1 MPRTAVS
8 KPTRTRG
15 AWRSSVCLEGLRREG
30 SKQRWSSRGLALV
43 LTMVVA
49 VAVASCTGGDSPS
62 AKGTPPSGSL
72 SSTPTSSGQSKGR
85 TIDQK
90 FVVAADGRQL
100 ALACWG
106 EGSPTVLLETGGTNI
121 EEWAGSGIVTQ
132 LSGRT
137 RVCTYDRA
145 GTGTSDAAPNK
156 RRDADDAVRDAHAVL
171 EAAHVTGPLVLVGRS
186 FGGMLVTHYADTLPQ
201 DVVGVVVLDTPPP
214 SAEFTEES
222 EPGLVWDNPGNTQ
235 HLDVVHGFEN
245 RFAKTPPHI
254 DVPLL
259 LITPVPGEGSAE
271 DESFWLQ
278 VSPQARQ
285 VTLSCGQEPTEG
297 PCAGAVADFVDSLD
311 RVK

>member
-1 MPRTAVS
+1 M
-8 KPTRTRG
+8 
-15 AWRSSVCLEGLRREG
+15 
-30 SKQRWSSRGLALV
+30 
-43 LTMVVA
+43 
-49 VAVASCTGGDSPS
+49 
-62 AKGTPPSGSL
+62 
-72 SSTPTSSGQSKGR
+72 
-85 TIDQK
+85 
-90 FVVAADGRQL
+90 
-100 ALACWG
+100 
-106 EGSPTVLLETGGTNI
+106 LLETGGTNI